1 MRRVRVGAL
10 STPYRAAVLLLSDPV
25 VAAVPSR
32 ECGEELVDLRGVPE
46 LIVDL
51 RKQDAGGAWARL
63 RVGVL
68 DRLLDAQRAL
78 PADVRLLV
86 IEGHRPLALQQH
98 YFDEYRAELAGT
110 HPGWTPE
117 VMDAEASKHVSPP
130 AVAPH
135 PCGAAVDLTL
145 LRDGKELDLG
155 TRVNAT
161 PEESENACFTDAG
174 NIPDTARVWR
184 RVLSEALSGAG
195 LVNYPPE
202 WWHWSYGDRY
212 WAAATG
218 APHAIYTPR

>member
-1 MRRVRVGAL
+1 M
-10 STPYRAAVLLLSDPV
+10 LLLSDPI
-25 VAAVPSR
+25 VAAVPSH

-51 RKQDAGGAWARL
+51 RKQDPQGAWARL
-63 RVGVL
+63 RAGVL
-68 DRLLDAQRAL
+68 ARLLDAQRAL

-86 IEGHRPLALQQH
+86 VEGHRPLALQQH
-98 YFDEYRAELAGT
+98 YFDEYRTQVATAHPDWGPEL
-110 HPGWTPE
+110 
-117 VMDAEASKHVSPP
+117 VDAEASKHVSPP

-145 LRDGKELDLG
+145 VRNGTELDLG

-161 PEESENACFTDAG
+161 PQESANACFTAAS
-174 NIPDTARVWR
+174 NISETARAR
-184 RVLSEALSGAG
+184 RQLLGHALSRAG

-212 WAAATG
+212 WAATTG
-218 APHAIYTPR
+218 APEAIYTPR